1 MALFR
6 NRTPLMFFTS
16 QRVPGWPVKEKVNT
30 TERLVQRLDSRFV
43 LLKTS
48 VHQKDK
54 GPNPPLR
61 ALSLSLSLFHSPF
74 LPLSFSRFLF
84 LAHMDNTLFN
94 GPKVLE
100 PFGRTETLASTR
112 RDPSACSQNT
122 NTNMLVSCA
131 SNVSSL
137 VLVSRRNSAGVLYHG
152 HKKRCNVC
160 PLACPDRT

>member
-6 NRTPLMFFTS
+6 NRTRVARERGS
-16 QRVPGWPVKEKVNT
+16 QHHRKTCPKTGQSFRAPQDFSAPK
-30 TERLVQRLDSRFV
+30 RQRAESPSPRSLALS
-43 LLKTS
+43 LS
-48 VHQKDK
+48 
-54 GPNPPLR
+54 
-61 ALSLSLSLFHSPF
+61 LSLSLSLFHSPF
-74 LPLSFSRFLF
+74 LPLSFSLFLF

-137 VLVSRRNSAGVLYHG
+137 VLVSRKNSAGVLYHG